1 MPACRTSQMSIC
13 PSGSET
19 PLLPVPDVTEVGD
32 PEGQPGLAEPEPQPG
47 TSTEVPFGQA
57 SADQPRGTTTARGVG
72 APTSREFYDLGVRML
87 QDYSRHQPHAGT
99 NERIA
104 ALANQVM
111 MCQQQIIHLQEQGR
125 LSEQLGRIG
134 NIMEQSIQQQHQTLL
149 VIQQQQ
155 QTLLSIH
162 QLIHQ
167 QSIFLTALLSRN
179 TTPSEDSQPRPH
191 PTPSEDSQPPRP
203 PRVNIAQQRA
213 ITKRPTGP
221 T

>member
-149 VIQQQQ
+149 AVLLFLWSLWEYL
-155 QTLLSIH
+155 TLGSTLDYM
-162 QLIHQ
+162 LN
-167 QSIFLTALLSRN
+167 QSQHERIS
-179 TTPSEDSQPRPH
+179 
-191 PTPSEDSQPPRP
+191 
-203 PRVNIAQQRA
+203 PRVKAEWCPR
-213 ITKRPTGP
+213 
-221 T
+221 